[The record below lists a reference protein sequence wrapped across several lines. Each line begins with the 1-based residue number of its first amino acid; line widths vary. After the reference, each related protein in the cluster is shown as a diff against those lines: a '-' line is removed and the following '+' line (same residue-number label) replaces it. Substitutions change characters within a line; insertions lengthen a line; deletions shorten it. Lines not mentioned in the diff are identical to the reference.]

1 MKGNMNLVKFLEDAG
16 LLIGVTERIKNKK
29 ITKDGFLGML
39 SGTLE
44 ASLLGNMLESN
55 RLVRVDDEVIQAKD
69 GSRQDFLIKPHP
81 YINFEIEKYYQKK
94 TNFKGVYL
102 QNNLRNTVKGKSCIV
117 NLDERKSI
125 GNTLDG
131 TACECY

>member
-39 SGTLE
+39 SSTLE

-69 GSRQDFLIKPHP
+69 GSWQDFLIKPHS
-81 YINFEIEKYYQKK
+81 YINFEIEQYYQKK

-102 QNNLRNTVKGKSCIV
+102 QKNLRNTVKDKSYIV
-117 NLDERKSI
+117 NLDKRKSI

-131 TACECY
+131 TACKCY

>member
-69 GSRQDFLIKPHP
+69 GS
-81 YINFEIEKYYQKK
+81 
-94 TNFKGVYL
+94 
-102 QNNLRNTVKGKSCIV
+102 
-117 NLDERKSI
+117 
-125 GNTLDG
+125 
-131 TACECY
+131 